1 MKSVNASQTSF
12 GDKFLELLA
21 QSTIVQGLVTFA
33 LVAAV
38 CYLSIMQL
46 QVPDSLNAAMMLAL
60 GYYFG
65 TKSQQV
71 ISSAIKK

>member
-33 LVAAV
+33 LVTAV